1 MFPLFDEN
9 RVSLWLSFPP
19 YYGEFLIV
27 KIMSEN
33 EREIKWNVKRIQK
46 LLFPEY

>member
-1 MFPLFDEN
+1 MKGHYFLNFAMFPLFDEN

-33 EREIKWNVKRIQK
+33 EREIK
-46 LLFPEY
+46 